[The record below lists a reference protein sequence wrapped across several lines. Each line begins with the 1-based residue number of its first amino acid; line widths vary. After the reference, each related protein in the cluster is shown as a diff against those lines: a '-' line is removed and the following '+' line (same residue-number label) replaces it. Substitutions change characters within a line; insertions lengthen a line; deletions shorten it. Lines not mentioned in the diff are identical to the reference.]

1 MKDMKEKAEDAIK
14 KVMDRYKDLK
24 GDISE
29 LKKKIGESTEEW
41 KKFRTEGM
49 RALADVN
56 AEIIKLKREAGDIN
70 FKINSDTNNALA
82 ERNVE
87 ILKEQAQLTQEMQ
100 NAQRNGDLSTEMEA
114 KTKLLALDKEQL
126 LIKNG
131 VSQAQLDS
139 AVAYDKMSASE
150 KIILEAQKQR
160 TAELD
165 ANSQKMQEAIEKQQ
179 ILEAQTQQKKIGHA
193 TVYSSIVDGL
203 LTASIELENGKRQ
216 EIHGAENIAL
226 AAEIANKQAAYKQDY
241 DTLTKQLATKLK
253 AQESNLKTTAELYKQ
268 FNNFLKV
275 DTQATA
281 DSMIASFNSVTEAL
295 RSLLTMRSK
304 AGFESLAGARADG

>member
-1 MKDMKEKAEDAIK
+1 MKSMKEKAEDAIK

-29 LKKKIGESTEEW
+29 LRKKIGESTEEW

-114 KTKLLALDKEQL
+114 KEKLVALDKEQL

-131 VSQAQLDS
+131 VAQAQLDS

-150 KIILEAQKQR
+150 KIILDAQKQR
-160 TAELD
+160 TQELD
-165 ANSQKMQEAIEKQQ
+165 ENSRKMQEAVEKQQ
-179 ILEAQTQQKKIGHA
+179 ILEAQANQKKIGQA

-203 LTASIELENGKRQ
+203 LTASIQLENGKRQ

-226 AAEIANKQAAYKQDY
+226 AAEIANKQAAYKQDF
-241 DTLTKQLATKLK
+241 DTLTLQLNRKLK
-253 AQESNLKTTAELYKQ
+253 AQESNLKATAELYK
-268 FNNFLKV
+268 
-275 DTQATA
+275 
-281 DSMIASFNSVTEAL
+281 
-295 RSLLTMRSK
+295 
-304 AGFESLAGARADG
+304 